1 MVADLDKQIG
11 RLVDTTKNAQVNF
24 AINNDSSESG
34 QNDEDDLI
42 KDIANNFST
51 VEITGPSIGKKIA
64 NIVNNILFKSVS
76 REKLVQKLEK
86 HSLKIKKCTPEIWSK
101 MLKLKTRSKDR
112 KTPKMQ
118 GCILKILGT
127 TSKVADTLLELE
139 NNKSLDTT
147 TLGKN
152 VGTMGHDC
160 TD

>member
-11 RLVDTTKNAQVNF
+11 RLVDTTKNAQVHF

-64 NIVNNILFKSVS
+64 NIVNNILFNSVS

-86 HSLKIKKCTPEIWSK
+86 HSLKS
-101 MLKLKTRSKDR
+101 
-112 KTPKMQ
+112 
-118 GCILKILGT
+118 
-127 TSKVADTLLELE
+127 
-139 NNKSLDTT
+139 
-147 TLGKN
+147 KN
-152 VGTMGHDC
+152 VLQKFGVKC
-160 TD
+160 LS